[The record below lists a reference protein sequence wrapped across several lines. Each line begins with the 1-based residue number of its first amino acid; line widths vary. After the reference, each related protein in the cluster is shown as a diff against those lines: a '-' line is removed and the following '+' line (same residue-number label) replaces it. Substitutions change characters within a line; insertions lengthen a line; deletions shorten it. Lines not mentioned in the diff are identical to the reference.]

1 MTAYM
6 GEPNAT
12 LLQNIAI
19 FENAGAPISLKFAVL
34 RFLSGVD
41 YEWNG
46 VECSGCGCDAIL

>member
-19 FENAGAPISLKFAVL
+19 FENAGAPIPLKFAVFGLFRRVQRL
-34 RFLSGVD
+34 RM
-41 YEWNG
+41 
-46 VECSGCGCDAIL
+46 

>member
-6 GEPNAT
+6 GEPNTT

-34 RFLSGVD
+34 GFPKSRLRMICRRVQR
-41 YEWNG
+41 
-46 VECSGCGCDAIL
+46 LRM